1 MSMTTLPHDELEEL
15 IAIDALDGLDQADHD
30 RMVALMAEHGP
41 DCPDCRRLTLEFG
54 EVAEAVAA
62 MVDPVPMSE
71 GAEEALIRAA
81 RAVRIRPVRRIPPA
95 RRWIAAAAVAAVLA
109 VLGGVIGYVL
119 APNAPAGLRTLA
131 LTGNVP
137 GQLSLVYQPGRQ
149 DARLFGA
156 GLADPGTG
164 KVYEL
169 WYQPSPGAKMVPA
182 GVFRPSDGSVAG
194 AAVTVGKSFVLVAVT
209 VEPGPKGSPQP
220 TSQPILAGQP
230 T

>member
-1 MSMTTLPHDELEEL
+1 MTTLPHDELEEL
-15 IAIDALDGLDQADHD
+15 IAIDALDGLDQADHE

-71 GAEEALIRAA
+71 GAEEALIRAV
-81 RAVRIRPVRRIPPA
+81 RAAPVRPIRPAWRIRPA

-156 GLADPGTG
+156 GMADPGAG

-169 WYQPSPGAKMVPA
+169 WYQPSAGAKMVPA
-182 GVFRPSDGSVAG
+182 GVFSPSDGSVAG
-194 AAVTVGKSFVLVAVT
+194 APVTVGKSFVLVAVT

-220 TSQPILAGQP
+220 TSQPILAAQR
-230 T
+230 